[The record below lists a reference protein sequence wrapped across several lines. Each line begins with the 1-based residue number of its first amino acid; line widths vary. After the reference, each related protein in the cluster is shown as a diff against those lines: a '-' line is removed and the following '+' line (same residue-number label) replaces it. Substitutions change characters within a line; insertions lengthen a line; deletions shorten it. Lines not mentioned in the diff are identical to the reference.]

1 MKGLVWAVA
10 NDDDKITLKIH
21 GLEIDNDY
29 VRADVF
35 VEKLRA
41 LVDSLKRVDRMEHDN
56 KKRHQYIITDLQ
68 IGSALATIREK
79 ETGRLRHPV
88 VSSVGALSD
97 IVSSVYDGDAVS
109 ASLLPKP
116 LFDNLR
122 KLTRGSAKAFS
133 HAELTFPQGRIIRI
147 DEFLANRVREAG
159 AAVSENASAPPEYF
173 HGTAFGTFEGVLQEL
188 DARGTLLRGKL
199 ILTAG
204 VELDCVLNKDEIPTV
219 REKFNQRVS
228 VDATGHYDGSQ
239 QLPVRLEIRQINTLG
254 DSADL
259 SKWKGALKASKP
271 DDMDEGW

>member
-1 MKGLVWAVA
+1 MQAMSS
-10 NDDDKITLKIH
+10 DDDKITLKIH
-21 GLEIDNDY
+21 GLEVDNDL

-79 ETGRLRHPV
+79 ETGHRKHPV
-88 VSSVGALSD
+88 VSSIGALSD
-97 IVSSVYDGDAVS
+97 LVSSVYDGDVVS
-109 ASLLPKP
+109 ALQIPKP
-116 LFDNLR
+116 LLDNLL
-122 KLTRGSAKAFS
+122 KLTSGSAKAFS
-133 HAELTFPQGRIIRI
+133 HAELTFPHGRIIRI
-147 DEFLANRVREAG
+147 DEFLADRVREAG
-159 AAVSENASAPPEYF
+159 AAANENTPAAPVYF

-219 REKFNQRVS
+219 REQFNQRVS
-228 VDATGHYDGSQ
+228 VDATAHYDGRQ
-239 QLPVRLEIRQINTLG
+239 QLPVRLEIRHVNRLD
-254 DSADL
+254 DSVDL

-271 DDMDEGW
+271 DDMDEEW